1 MQASKSTTYNN
12 TRVDRKLDKEIDDL
26 VGKRFGLLHK
36 LKNGIVGSEPFIIRQ
51 WQGDFDFDPEG
62 KEYDRK
68 CNIELRPNGIIVHYR
83 KKLSTFIWPIP
94 FHQLTI
100 YKSGDVISIY
110 QHTNFI
116 KITPMLRRKKLSPFI
131 QKVISAKAEH
141 TSSGRLD

>member
-36 LKNGIVGSEPFIIRQ
+36 IKNGLVGSEPFVIHQ
-51 WQGDFDFDPEG
+51 WQGDFDFDVDS
-62 KEYDRK
+62 KDYDRK

-100 YKSGDVISIY
+100 YKSGEVISIY
-110 QHTNFI
+110 QNTNFV
-116 KITPMLRRKKLSPFI
+116 KMKPMLRRKKLSPFI
-131 QKVISAKAEH
+131 QKVITAKTEYM
-141 TSSGRLD
+141 SSHHLL